1 MPATSVGPEVLPA
14 CAGRPKGTIGERMQG
29 LTALF
34 CTFGITHY
42 PSLASAEV
50 AEDSADSGR
59 SLSVGIRVKKIRGKR
74 AAEKS
79 AALFVVRE
87 ANRCESAY
95 NVRDAE

>member
-1 MPATSVGPEVLPA
+1 MRRQAEGDH
-14 CAGRPKGTIGERMQG
+14 RGTHARSHG
-29 LTALF
+29 LV